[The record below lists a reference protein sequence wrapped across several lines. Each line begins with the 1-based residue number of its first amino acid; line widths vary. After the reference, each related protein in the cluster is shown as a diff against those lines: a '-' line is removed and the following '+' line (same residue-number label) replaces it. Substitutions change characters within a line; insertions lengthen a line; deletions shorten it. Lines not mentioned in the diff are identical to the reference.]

1 MYISL
6 YLQRLANDRTGKTQ
20 EFVFMYFMNL
30 IISKVCDPAG
40 PVDTQPREHCKERGT
55 FHLICFKVPAPGEMS
70 HWS

>member
-40 PVDTQPREHCKERGT
+40 LVGAQPREHGKERGT
-55 FHLICFKVPAPGEMS
+55 FHPICFEVPAHGEMS
-70 HWS
+70 RCS